1 MAQQRDFVIDQGSDI
16 TFELHLKNE
25 NGSAKDLTGH
35 ALRGKIKKTYDTTD
49 SDQIF
54 DFTGTTIKS
63 PAEDGIALITI
74 SSATSDTMK
83 SGRYVYDIELLSG
96 ADSDIVERILEGKLN
111 VTPSVTRWVKSWPLM

>member
-25 NGSAKDLTGH
+25 NGGAKDLTGH

-54 DFTGTTIKS
+54 DFTSTSIKF
-63 PAEDGIALITI
+63 PPEDGVALITM
-74 SSATSDTMK
+74 SSAISDTMK

-96 ADSDIVERILEGKLN
+96 SDSDIVERILEGKLN
-111 VTPSVTRWVKSWPLM
+111 VTPSVTR

>member
-16 TFELHLKNE
+16 TIELHLKNQD
-25 NGSAKDLTGH
+25 GSSKDLTGH

-54 DFTGTTIKS
+54 DFTLTSVKF
-63 PAEDGIALITI
+63 PPEDGVALITI
-74 SSATSDTMK
+74 SSETSDAMK

-111 VTPSVTRWVKSWPLM
+111 VTPSVTR

>member
-1 MAQQRDFVIDQGSDI
+1 MAQQRDFVVDQGSDI

-35 ALRGKIKKTYDTTD
+35 SIRGKIKKTYDNTD

-54 DFTGTTIKS
+54 DFTATQIKS
-63 PAEDGIALITI
+63 PADEGIAFITL

-83 SGRYVYDIELLSG
+83 AGRYVYDIELISG
-96 ADSDIVERILEGKLN
+96 SVDSGIVERILEGKLN
-111 VTPSVTRWVKSWPLM
+111 VTPSVTK

>member
-16 TFELHLKNE
+16 TIELHLKNQD
-25 NGSAKDLTGH
+25 GSSKDLSGH

-54 DFTGTTIKS
+54 DFTNVSVAS

-96 ADSDIVERILEGKLN
+96 ADADIVERILEGKLN
-111 VTPSVTRWVKSWPLM
+111 VTPSVTK

>member
-1 MAQQRDFVIDQGSDI
+1 MAEQREVVIDQGSDI

-35 ALRGKIKKTYDTTD
+35 ALRGKIKKNYDTTD

-54 DFTGTTIKS
+54 DFTSVSVAS
-63 PAEDGIALITI
+63 PAEGGIALVTI

-83 SGRYVYDIELLSG
+83 AGRYVYDIELISG
-96 ADSDIVERILEGKLN
+96 AEGDIIERILEGKLN
-111 VTPSVTRWVKSWPLM
+111 VTPSVTK

>member
-1 MAQQRDFVIDQGSDI
+1 MAQQRDFVIDQGTDI

-54 DFTGTTIKS
+54 DFTGTTVKS

-83 SGRYVYDIELLSG
+83 AGRYVYDIELLSG

-111 VTPSVTRWVKSWPLM
+111 VTPSVTR